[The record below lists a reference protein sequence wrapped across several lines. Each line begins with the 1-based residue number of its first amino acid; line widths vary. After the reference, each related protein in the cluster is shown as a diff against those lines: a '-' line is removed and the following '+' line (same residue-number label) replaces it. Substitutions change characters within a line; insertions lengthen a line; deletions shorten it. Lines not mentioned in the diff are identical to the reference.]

1 MLGVALRLWGRGG
14 AMLGVTL
21 RLLGRGG
28 AMPSVTLRLIEATW
42 RMTRASAQYD
52 FHLR

>member
-1 MLGVALRLWGRGG
+1 MLGVALRL
-14 AMLGVTL
+14 
-21 RLLGRGG
+21 LGRGC
-28 AMPSVTLRLIEATW
+28 AMPSVTVRLIGVTW